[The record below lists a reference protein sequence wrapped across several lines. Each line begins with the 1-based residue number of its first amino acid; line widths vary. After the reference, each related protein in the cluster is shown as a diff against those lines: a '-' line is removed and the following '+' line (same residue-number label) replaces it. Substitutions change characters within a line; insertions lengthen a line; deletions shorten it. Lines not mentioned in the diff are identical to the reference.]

1 MKRKIISI
9 LLILIGLFLI
19 AYPKASELYADYRQQ
34 RLTLEWKESLSNID
48 TGNIDPEDDNG
59 DIGKEQQDIRQD
71 SNVNNSTKGEQS
83 KNNSTQGVEE
93 GKRLRDKYV
102 RKNMEG
108 MLRIKK
114 INLYLPIL
122 TGATEKKLKISVS
135 SIEHTGKAG
144 QIGNY
149 AIAGHRNYG
158 YGRNFNR
165 LDEVEAGDIIEV
177 ESGKKQYKYVVVE
190 KLYVKPEDTWVLEG
204 NRQRKEITLVTCHPM
219 VKPTHRLI
227 IKGKILD

>member
-9 LLILIGLFLI
+9 LLILIGLLLI
-19 AYPKASELYADYRQQ
+19 AYPKASELYANYRQQ
-34 RLTLEWKESLSNID
+34 RLIIEWKESLSTID
-48 TGNIDPEDDNG
+48 TGNMDAEDDNG

-83 KNNSTQGVEE
+83 KNNSAQGVEE
-93 GKRLRDKYV
+93 GKKLRDKYV
-102 RKNMEG
+102 KKNMEG

-122 TGATEKKLKISVS
+122 TGATEKNLKISVS

-190 KLYVKPEDTWVLEG
+190 KLYVKPENTYVLEG